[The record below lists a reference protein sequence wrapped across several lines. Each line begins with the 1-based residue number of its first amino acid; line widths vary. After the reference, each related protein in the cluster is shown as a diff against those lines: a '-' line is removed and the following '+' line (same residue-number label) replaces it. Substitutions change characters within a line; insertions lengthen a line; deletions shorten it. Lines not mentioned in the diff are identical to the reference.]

1 MTGPARTGPTR
12 TGPTPTGPTERGQ
25 LNGPTPTGPT
35 PTGPAVTDPSA
46 GLAAPGARKRISL
59 APPGGWPHGARSV
72 LAALGFA
79 IYVGSIAGANWMI
92 SHVGARY
99 REPMSCPVGFGLEAP
114 SGVYLAGLTFVA
126 RDIVQ
131 RLAGLRVGVVAIVI
145 GAALSWWL
153 SSPAIAVASGVT
165 FLLSESC
172 DFLVYTPLQAR
183 HFPFA
188 VVGSGLVADVV
199 DSVVFL
205 TLAGIPLAVALPASS
220 WARPGWCC
228 SEAWPP
234 GPCAG
239 TARSRTRRNLA
250 AEDLRRVLHLPQAQ
264 AVGRGRRAGGRPV
277 AGSQHRGE
285 LAGLAPPRTHFDQ
298 GADDRTDHLVAE
310 RRRLDLE
317 AEPRAA
323 QLGPPRPQ
331 HPAHQWAGPAP
342 HRVAERGEI
351 VLPEQRVAG
360 RFHPADLQ
368 GPAHVPRRSG
378 RERVGPLRAQQVVAV
393 QAGEGAAPGVEARR
407 APRPPRGPRRWGPAS
422 C

>member
-1 MTGPARTGPTR
+1 MTGPTR
-12 TGPTPTGPTERGQ
+12 TGPSITGP
-25 LNGPTPTGPT
+25 P
-35 PTGPAVTDPSA
+35 A
-46 GLAAPGARKRISL
+46 GLAAPGPRKRTSL

-92 SHVGARY
+92 SHVGRPVQGAHVL
-99 REPMSCPVGFGLEAP
+99 PVGFGLEAP

-131 RLAGLRVGVVAIVI
+131 RLAGLRVGVVAIAI

-205 TLAGIPLAVALPASS
+205 TLAGIPLAVALP
-220 WARPGWCC
+220 GQLVGK
-228 SEAWPP
+228 AWVVLL
-234 GPCAG
+234 GGVAAGACAG
-239 TARSRTRRNLA
+239 TARSRTPRNLA
-250 AEDLRRVLHLPQAQ
+250 AEDLRRVLHLPQAE
-264 AVGRGRRAGGRPV
+264 AMGRGRRAGCRP
-277 AGSQHRGE
+277 AARRQHRGE
-285 LAGLAPPRTHFDQ
+285 LAGLQPPCTHFDH

-310 RRRLDLE
+310 RRRFDLE
-317 AEPRAA
+317 AEPRAPGFRPA
-323 QLGPPRPQ
+323 RPQ
-331 HPAHQWAGPAP
+331 DPAHQRRPAW
-342 HRVAERGEI
+342 HDQ
-351 VLPEQRVAG
+351 QRPGQDG
-360 RFHPADLQ
+360 RT
-368 GPAHVPRRSG
+368 RRN
-378 RERVGPLRAQQVVAV
+378 R
-393 QAGEGAAPGVEARR
+393 ARR
-407 APRPPRGPRRWGPAS
+407 AAHHKLLPSGGPPTLGPHATWSRAVRGSAHSEHSRW
-422 C
+422 